1 MMSFKNT
8 PPDWQAEGIEPT
20 PELRKDGF
28 PVGYKPPAA
37 YFNWF
42 WTKVSK
48 CIAELQAKVD
58 ENAAAAQ
65 AKNYTLTNEDKE
77 AITQQVLAALQNGDE
92 VSH

>member
-1 MMSFKNT
+1 MSFKNT

-20 PELRKDGF
+20 PELRKGGF

-48 CIAELQAKVD
+48 CIAELQAKVA
-58 ENAAAAQ
+58 ENGGGTDGYVPTAADKTEIAQ
-65 AKNYTLTNEDKE
+65 I
-77 AITQQVLAALQNGDE
+77 AISDIADGDE
-92 VSH
+92 VLYG